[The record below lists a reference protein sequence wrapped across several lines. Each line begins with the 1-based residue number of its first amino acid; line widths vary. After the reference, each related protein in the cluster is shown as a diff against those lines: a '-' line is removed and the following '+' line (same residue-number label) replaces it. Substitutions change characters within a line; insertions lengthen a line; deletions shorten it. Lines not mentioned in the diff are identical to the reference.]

1 MPQALLLKLPHEVLL
16 YILKQYLD
24 LTDLW
29 TLTRASKDLRCIA
42 LLLLRK
48 QWSVASD
55 SLVKTQL
62 NAAMIAVSGISQRII
77 KRITIYDPYAFPPIL
92 PQNPRNWLYLTL
104 TDTTVYDLAI
114 YQHPLPDQPSV
125 SEARSPSPPNTFP
138 PTIEPGLDEGTE
150 HFFPMERIKYQCKR
164 LHYIIGDERKLHYR
178 IARNI
183 TRENLNTVIESI
195 FHHVIFVNSRWMIMS
210 RRQSA
215 IAISRARA
223 FAAAIARL
231 LCSLGVNFKNE
242 VVAMVWE
249 NMATF
254 ITYVEYRLL
263 GKSNGNNNSNLMDTI
278 TVFLNFVCACY
289 VAHIIVDEQALDAF
303 YKIYHVTGKTYK
315 DQTRR
320 SLRELWLR
328 TDRDLEDGP
337 LSRYLNLVGDN
348 Q

>member
-1 MPQALLLKLPHEVLL
+1 MQQSLLLKLPHEVLL

-29 TLTRASKDLRCIA
+29 TLTRASKDLRFIA
-42 LLLLRK
+42 LSLLRK
-48 QWSVASD
+48 QWSVVSG
-55 SLVKTQL
+55 SLLKTQM

-114 YQHPLPDQPSV
+114 YQHSLPDQSV
-125 SEARSPSPPNTFP
+125 SEARSPSPPNAFP
-138 PTIEPGLDEGTE
+138 PTIEPGLDEGT
-150 HFFPMERIKYQCKR
+150 
-164 LHYIIGDERKLHYR
+164 
-178 IARNI
+178 RNI
-183 TRENLNTVIESI
+183 TRENLNTVVESV

-210 RRQSA
+210 RRHSA
-215 IAISRARA
+215 IAISRSRA
-223 FAAAIARL
+223 FSAAASRL
-231 LCSLGVNFKNE
+231 LCSLGANFKNE
-242 VVAMVWE
+242 VAVMVWE
-249 NMATF
+249 NMTTF

-263 GKSNGNNNSNLMDTI
+263 GKSNGSSNLLDTI

-289 VAHIIVDEQALDAF
+289 VARIIIDEQALDVF
-303 YKIYHVTGKTYK
+303 RKVFNVTSKKYK
-315 DQTRR
+315 DQTRS

-328 TDRDLEDGP
+328 TDRDLEDSP
-337 LSRYLNLVGDN
+337 LSRYLSHRNS

>member
-1 MPQALLLKLPHEVLL
+1 MPQSLLLKLPREVLL

-55 SLVKTQL
+55 SLLKSQM
-62 NAAMIAVSGISQRII
+62 NASMIAVSGISQRII

-114 YQHPLPDQPSV
+114 YQHSLPNHSV

-138 PTIEPGLDEGTE
+138 PTIEPGLDEGSE

-164 LHYIIGDERKLHYR
+164 LHYIIGDERKLHYQ
-178 IARNI
+178 IARNV
-183 TRENLNTVIESI
+183 TRENLNTVVESI

-223 FAAAIARL
+223 FSAATTRL
-231 LCSLGVNFKNE
+231 LCSLGANFKNE
-242 VVAMVWE
+242 VAAMVWE

-263 GKSNGNNNSNLMDTI
+263 GKSNGNNNLMDTI

-303 YKIYHVTGKTYK
+303 YKVYHVTSKTYK
-315 DQTRR
+315 DQTRS

-328 TDRDLEDGP
+328 TDRDLEDSP
-337 LSRYLNLVGDN
+337 LSRFLNLRDS